1 MPKIG
6 NSIPSSEELC
16 VRCKSKRKI
25 SKTWT
30 EKIENNHGFMLLK
43 HTQTIC
49 TNKECQAEFE
59 KILLAEEQ
67 KRDKLRQIKLDNDA
81 RRVAAKAAI
90 QASK

>member
-1 MPKIG
+1 
-6 NSIPSSEELC
+6 
-16 VRCKSKRKI
+16 
-25 SKTWT
+25 
-30 EKIENNHGFMLLK
+30 MLLK